1 VTVTDTHKKLALAG
15 VLVIAA
21 TWWLATAPESPI
33 RPTPPRPDRP
43 VLRFLGKV
51 AVIAARLG
59 LTAAFFM
66 EPAPADAD
74 EVQISHAALGSDGHQ
89 ILRNEVW

>member
-1 VTVTDTHKKLALAG
+1 MADHRKLAAAG
-15 VLVIAA
+15 IVLVAL

-59 LTAAFFM
+59 LTAAFFL
-66 EPAPADAD
+66 EPTPADAD
-74 EVQISHAALGSDGHQ
+74 EVQLSHAAIGADGHQ

>member
-1 VTVTDTHKKLALAG
+1 MSDTHKKLA
-15 VLVIAA
+15 AA
-21 TWWLATAPESPI
+21 AVVMVALTWWAATAPESPI
-33 RPTPPRPDRP
+33 RPTPPRPERP
-43 VLRFLGKV
+43 VLRFLGRV

-74 EVQISHAALGSDGHQ
+74 EVQLSHAAIGADGHQ